1 MNRSI
6 YYFNPFTTS
15 NKNSAVENL
24 YYMHA
29 CSYSNSR
36 SSKIPDASVSEV
48 FYMEMFLFSFN
59 G

>member
-36 SSKIPDASVSEV
+36 LSDNVWLTIIVYKIFFSE
-48 FYMEMFLFSFN
+48 
-59 G
+59 